1 MRVGLEDGLR
11 LSLSR
16 QRSTGGEW
24 EASVRGE
31 TRSWRQDS
39 RHGVHKTP
47 FLIVDRE
54 RVDVPRRRVAAWDVV
69 GGEQLVRRNVVRMVQ
84 RDLEHRLA
92 VCRHIE
98 IHKFGC
104 GRRGIS
110 IEQPMRQL
118 LQRRPST
125 RVCNVLYS
133 NWTSALQAREQLQ
146 LLQLQLTMRLL
157 RLREFESDS
166 ASMYWRRL
174 WRQIA
179 IGSACLIGIG
189 HNASASPTEKNT
201 RDTLRRRA
209 ARPPADSTVPTGA
222 CLANR
227 VGICLFTHSYNVL
240 SVLTGTTLRVYAC
253 LEIDDYATHNRNLA
267 RLTNP
272 I

>member
-1 MRVGLEDGLR
+1 MC
-11 LSLSR
+11 
-16 QRSTGGEW
+16 
-24 EASVRGE
+24 
-31 TRSWRQDS
+31 
-39 RHGVHKTP
+39 H
-47 FLIVDRE
+47 
-54 RVDVPRRRVAAWDVV
+54 VV
-69 GGEQLVRRNVVRMVQ
+69 GSRPGTS
-84 RDLEHRLA
+84 LA
-92 VCRHIE
+92 VNNSYDAMSCAWCSVISSTDLPLQAYE

-209 ARPPADSTVPTGA
+209 ARPPADSTDGRLLGKPCGD
-222 CLANR
+222 
-227 VGICLFTHSYNVL
+227 LFVYTFLQCTVCTDWYHS
-240 SVLTGTTLRVYAC
+240 TRLR
-253 LEIDDYATHNRNLA
+253 LPGDR
-267 RLTNP
+267 
-272 I
+272 